1 MKSNDLFNYLRYI
14 PSEAL
19 EVRLRTSQRSLQ
31 TLQKMIE
38 YENEE
43 DDGQYKN
50 ASSEKKIFY
59 KVMILKNL
67 DSRKEG
73 LLNVQA
79 IEDMKSLL
87 NTRS

>member
-1 MKSNDLFNYLRYI
+1 
-14 PSEAL
+14 
-19 EVRLRTSQRSLQ
+19 
-31 TLQKMIE
+31 MIE